1 MKKNGYQ
8 DIKAHIAA
16 MIRSKQ
22 WPPGF
27 LLPSEMDLAAQFDCA
42 RATVNRALTELA
54 DEQIIDRKRKAG
66 SRVRD
71 GSERIVNLKFQF
83 PCREVTSSGKAHKY
97 VSLKREVCAF
107 PEALQHEGTSERAL
121 DALKLEGVHYSNDQ
135 PFQFEQTWICRDT
148 CAESEGEM
156 PDHSAPCLRLLQ
168 KSPYF
173 HGSMTISVAR
183 ASQEEARYLGVRTGD
198 PLLIKDLVLTEG
210 HGGPPVARMRMSYRA
225 SYTIAGTF

>member
-1 MKKNGYQ
+1 
-8 DIKAHIAA
+8 
-16 MIRSKQ
+16 
-22 WPPGF
+22 
-27 LLPSEMDLAAQFDCA
+27 LPSEIDLAAQFDCA

-83 PCREVTSSGKAHKY
+83 PCREVTSTGKAHKY
-97 VSLKREVCAF
+97 VSLKREACPL
-107 PEALQHEGTSERAL
+107 PEMLQDEGSSGEAP
-121 DALKLEGVHYSNDQ
+121 DALMLEGVHYANNQ
-135 PFQFEQTWICRDT
+135 PFQFEQTWIRCD
-148 CAESEGEM
+148 ASSGNEGEM
-156 PDHSAPCLRLLQ
+156 PNHSAPCLTLLQ

-183 ASQEEARYLGVRTGD
+183 ATQEEARYLGVRTGD

-210 HGGPPVARMRMSYRA
+210 QGGTPVARMRMSYRA
-225 SYTIAGTF
+225 NYTFAGTF